1 MENGMYGFNGSFR
14 GNGGTALLER
24 EETTKDVKGESVE
37 EAKARM
43 KSNLE
48 RLINYEKYEE
58 DAKAEEMSAVEK
70 VYGSSRETSVVSEQ
84 PAYAETTAFQ
94 RAEIADDDIRP
105 TSTTLQFGNE
115 QGEDIRNEL
124 REEKND
130 SLFNLSA
137 KGKLAIV
144 LYSVAVVIVMAL
156 IIINTGVLAALSN
169 ANSKAEAELYALRN
183 EYTVISEKIESA
195 SSDSRISEIAE
206 KDFGMIKR

>member
-1 MENGMYGFNGSFR
+1 MENGTYGFNGVFG

-24 EETTKDVKGESVE
+24 EETAKTVKEESVE

-58 DAKAEEMSAVEK
+58 DAKAEELSAVEK
-70 VYGSSRETSVVSEQ
+70 VYGEKRESSVVSEQ
-84 PAYAETTAFQ
+84 PSFAEATAFQ
-94 RAEIADDDIRP
+94 RSDFSDDDIRP

-124 REEKND
+124 REDKNEA
-130 SLFNLSA
+130 LFNLSP

-183 EYTVISEKIESA
+183 EYTVISEKIETA

-206 KDFGMIKR
+206 KDLGMIKR